1 MGMPAHLEEYLRR
14 DTIFALASGAGRAA
28 IAIVRISGPAVAAAL
43 QAMGVGEI
51 LAERVATLRTL
62 RDPQTREA
70 LDRALVLRFCAPR
83 SFTGEQMAELH
94 LSGGRAVLA
103 GIISALG
110 KVPGLRLAE
119 PGEFAWRAFENGKL
133 DLSEV
138 EGLADLVAAETAV
151 QRRQALRIA
160 GGALSREA
168 DRVRALL
175 LNALSAI
182 EAQIDFSDIEEGN
195 SLSLTEARDLARQ
208 ALRCIRSILAASQM
222 GERLRDGL
230 NVVIAGPPNV
240 GKSTLINAISKKEVS
255 IVAST
260 PGTTRDII
268 ELSLDVNGYPVTL
281 VDTAGIRD
289 TEDPVELEGVN
300 RARRRLRDADLTLW
314 LVDCA
319 TTSTRMP
326 DVAGA
331 TILVKTKSDQVPVA
345 QVPVAVDVDLPG
357 IFTLRISAKTGDGVM
372 RLLNEIG
379 SFVSRRFDGSAAA
392 LITTERH
399 RIAFLEAETAL
410 ARLLNAKLDAA
421 ELIAEELRLAARAME
436 RIAGRIDVEDVLGAI
451 FSRLCVGK

>member
-1 MGMPAHLEEYLRR
+1 
-14 DTIFALASGAGRAA
+14 
-28 IAIVRISGPAVAAAL
+28 
-43 QAMGVGEI
+43 MGVGEI
-51 LAERVATLRTL
+51 LPERVATLRTL

-110 KVPGLRLAE
+110 KVPGLKLAE

-133 DLSEV
+133 DLSEI

-182 EAQIDFSDIEEGN
+182 EAQIDFSDIESDMEVN
-195 SLSLTEARDLARQ
+195 SLSLTETRDLARQ
-208 ALRCIRSILAASQM
+208 ALRRIRSILAASQM

-289 TEDPVELEGVN
+289 TDDPVELEGVN

-314 LVDCA
+314 LVECA
-319 TTSTRMP
+319 AVSTRMP

-331 TILVKTKSDQVPVA
+331 MILVRTKSDQM
-345 QVPVAVDVDLPG
+345 PVAVDVDLPG
-357 IFTLRISAKTGDGVM
+357 TVFSLRISAKTGDGVM

-399 RIAFLEAETAL
+399 KIAFSEAETAL

>member
-1 MGMPAHLEEYLRR
+1 MGMPAHL
-14 DTIFALASGAGRAA
+14 DTIFALASGAGRSA

-51 LAERVATLRTL
+51 LPERVATLRTL

-110 KVPGLRLAE
+110 KVPGLKLAE
-119 PGEFAWRAFENGKL
+119 PGEFARRAFENGKL
-133 DLSEV
+133 DLSEI

-168 DRVRALL
+168 DRVRALM

-182 EAQIDFSDIEEGN
+182 EAQIDFSDIESDMEVN
-195 SLSLTEARDLARQ
+195 SLSFTETRDIARQ
-208 ALRCIRSILAASQM
+208 ALRRIRSILAASQM

-289 TEDPVELEGVN
+289 TDDPVELEGVN

-314 LVDCA
+314 LVECA
-319 TTSTRMP
+319 TASTRMP

-331 TILVKTKSDQVPVA
+331 MILVRTKSD

-357 IFTLRISAKTGDGVM
+357 TVFSLRISAKTGDGVT

-379 SFVSRRFDGSAAA
+379 SFVSRRFDGSATA

-399 RIAFLEAETAL
+399 KIAFLEAETAL

>member
-1 MGMPAHLEEYLRR
+1 MRMPAHLEEYLRR

-28 IAIVRISGPAVAAAL
+28 IAIVRISGPAVVAAL

-51 LAERVATLRTL
+51 LPERVATLRTL

-70 LDRALVLRFCAPR
+70 LDRALVSRFCAPH

-138 EGLADLVAAETAV
+138 EGLADLVAAETAA

-175 LNALSAI
+175 LHAMSAI
-182 EAQIDFSDIEEGN
+182 EAQIDFSDIEEGS
-195 SLSLTEARDLARQ
+195 SLSLTDARDLARQ
-208 ALRCIRSILAASQM
+208 ALQRIRSILAASQM

-240 GKSTLINAISKKEVS
+240 GKSTLMNAISKREVS

-260 PGTTRDII
+260 PGTTRDVI
-268 ELSLDVNGYPVTL
+268 ELSLDVDGYPVTL

-289 TEDPVELEGVN
+289 TDDPLELEGVN

-314 LVDCA
+314 LVECA
-319 TTSTRMP
+319 AASTRVP

-331 TILVKTKSDQVPVA
+331 MILVKTKSDQM
-345 QVPVAVDVDLPG
+345 PVAVDVDLPG
-357 IFTLRISAKTGDGVM
+357 TVSSLRISAKTGDGVM

-392 LITTERH
+392 LITAERH
-399 RIAFLEAETAL
+399 KIAFSEAETAL
-410 ARLLNAKLDAA
+410 ARLLNPKLDAA
-421 ELIAEELRLAARAME
+421 ELMAEELRLAARAME

>member
-1 MGMPAHLEEYLRR
+1 M
-14 DTIFALASGAGRAA
+14 
-28 IAIVRISGPAVAAAL
+28 
-43 QAMGVGEI
+43 
-51 LAERVATLRTL
+51 
-62 RDPQTREA
+62 
-70 LDRALVLRFCAPR
+70 
-83 SFTGEQMAELH
+83 
-94 LSGGRAVLA
+94 
-103 GIISALG
+103 
-110 KVPGLRLAE
+110 
-119 PGEFAWRAFENGKL
+119 
-133 DLSEV
+133 
-138 EGLADLVAAETAV
+138 

-289 TEDPVELEGVN
+289 TDDPVELEGVN

-314 LVDCA
+314 LVECGTA
-319 TTSTRMP
+319 STRMP

-331 TILVKTKSDQVPVA
+331 MILVKTKSDQA
-345 QVPVAVDVDLPG
+345 PVAVDVDLPG
-357 IFTLRISAKTGDGVM
+357 TVFSLRISAKTGDGVM

-379 SFVSRRFDGSAAA
+379 SFMSRRFDGSAAA

-399 RIAFLEAETAL
+399 KIAFLEAETAL
-410 ARLLNAKLDAA
+410 ARLLNAKLDTA

>member
-1 MGMPAHLEEYLRR
+1 MGMPAHLEQYLRR

-289 TEDPVELEGVN
+289 TDDPVELEGVN

-314 LVDCA
+314 LVECGTA
-319 TTSTRMP
+319 STRMP

-331 TILVKTKSDQVPVA
+331 MILVKTKSDQVPVA
-345 QVPVAVDVDLPG
+345 VDVDLPG
-357 IFTLRISAKTGDGVM
+357 TVFSLRISAKTGDGVM

-379 SFVSRRFDGSAAA
+379 SFMSRRFDGSAAA

-399 RIAFLEAETAL
+399 KIAFLEAETAL
-410 ARLLNAKLDAA
+410 ARLLNAKLDTA